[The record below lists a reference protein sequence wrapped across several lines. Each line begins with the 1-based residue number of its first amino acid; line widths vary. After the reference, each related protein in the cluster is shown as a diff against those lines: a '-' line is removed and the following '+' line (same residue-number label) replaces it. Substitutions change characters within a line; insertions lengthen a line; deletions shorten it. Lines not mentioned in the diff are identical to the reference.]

1 MIWNNLL
8 EPVGAKSNWNP
19 GSRLRCPSKESP
31 YLMTDKNSDDDDDD
45 VDVQR
50 PDKTAFER
58 IGTSST
64 TSKSTT
70 DLTTTKRRKRRKK
83 PRHRRSKEDFESFVY
98 NDDDLGCN
106 IL

>member
-1 MIWNNLL
+1 VAKIIWNNLL

-31 YLMTDKNSDDDDDD
+31 YLMTDKNSDDDDD
-45 VDVQR
+45 VDVKR

-58 IGTSST
+58 IEMSST

-70 DLTTTKRRKRRKK
+70 NLT
-83 PRHRRSKEDFESFVY
+83 
-98 NDDDLGCN
+98 
-106 IL
+106 

>member
-19 GSRLRCPSKESP
+19 GSRLRCPSKGSP
-31 YLMTDKNSDDDDDD
+31 YLMTDKNSDDDD
-45 VDVQR
+45 VKR

-64 TSKSTT
+64 TSKSMTT
-70 DLTTTKRRKRRKK
+70 ELATTKRRRRRKK
-83 PRHRRSKEDFESFVY
+83 PRLRRSKEDFESFVY
-98 NDDDLGCN
+98 NDEDLGCN